1 MNIINDFKGFT
12 KYEKTFFTLF
22 ILAQIIIFFL
32 PLFIGEEKSIGVD
45 GWLNLIA
52 AISGV
57 LCVFM
62 AAKGRLSTFF
72 YGLIQVSTYG
82 YLSFKAHFMGEV
94 GMQVIFGVFQFIGL
108 YVWLKN
114 RHLDQSEKTEEVD
127 SRGLTMKQW
136 GIVIVVTIVVY
147 AALVF
152 LLSQLSGAFYSEQPW
167 IDGASTSLSLVAQTL
182 MTLRFSEQWFFWIVV
197 NIITIVLWVTNLVQ
211 SIQMEA
217 VNFGSVAMIVMWVA
231 FLINSIYGY
240 IQWKQKEDIHPL

>member
-1 MNIINDFKGFT
+1 
-12 KYEKTFFTLF
+12 
-22 ILAQIIIFFL
+22 
-32 PLFIGEEKSIGVD
+32 
-45 GWLNLIA
+45 
-52 AISGV
+52 
-57 LCVFM
+57 
-62 AAKGRLSTFF
+62 
-72 YGLIQVSTYG
+72 
-82 YLSFKAHFMGEV
+82 
-94 GMQVIFGVFQFIGL
+94 
-108 YVWLKN
+108 
-114 RHLDQSEKTEEVD
+114 
-127 SRGLTMKQW
+127 MKQW